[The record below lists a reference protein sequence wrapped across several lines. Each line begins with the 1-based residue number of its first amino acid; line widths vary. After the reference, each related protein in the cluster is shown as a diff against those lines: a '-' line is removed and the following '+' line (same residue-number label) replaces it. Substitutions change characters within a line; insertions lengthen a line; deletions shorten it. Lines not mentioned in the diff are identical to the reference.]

1 MSEAPVKSNT
11 QVKQE
16 ILEFLDKTCGLVD
29 TEKADHRCG
38 TIHRNCLVLA
48 TSRNDMPRATP
59 LEFFHE
65 GLTLYIFGEGGG
77 KTSNIKHNENICA
90 AVYEQPMHHDVLQ
103 KSLQIFGKAQLI
115 NAKDNELFFKEKAR
129 KWNMYAVA
137 EALGRPFMKGLDLQG
152 PEKEAMV
159 EKVLTSLI
167 LIKIEPYHIIVREYH
182 TDFSMPKYEWKASE
196 EMS

>member
-1 MSEAPVKSNT
+1 MSEATPKSNA

-16 ILEFLDKTCGLVD
+16 ILEFLDQSCGLVD
-29 TEKADHRCG
+29 PEKSEHRCG

-59 LEFFHE
+59 LEFFNE

-77 KTSNIKHNENICA
+77 KTTNIKHNDNVCA
-90 AVYEQPMHHDVLQ
+90 AIYEQPMHHDVVQ

-115 NAKDNELFFKEKAR
+115 TAKDNGPLFKEKAR

-137 EALGRPFMKGLDLQG
+137 EALGKPFMKDLSLQG
-152 PEKEAMV
+152 AEKEAMV
-159 EKVLTSLI
+159 EKILTSLI
-167 LIKIEPYHIIVREYH
+167 LIKIEPYHIIVREYQP
-182 TDFSMPKYEWKASE
+182 DFSMPKYEWKS
-196 EMS
+196 SDDNP

>member
-1 MSEAPVKSNT
+1 MSEAPAKSNA

-16 ILEFLDKTCGLVD
+16 ILDFLDHTCGLVD
-29 TEKADHRCG
+29 TEKSAHRCG

-59 LEFFHE
+59 LEFFNE

-77 KTSNIKHNENICA
+77 KTTNIKHNENVCA
-90 AVYEQPMHHDVLQ
+90 AIYEQPMHHDVLQ

-115 NAKDNELFFKEKAR
+115 SAKDNEQLFKDKAR

-137 EALGRPFMKGLDLQG
+137 EALGSPFMKDLNLQR

-167 LIKIEPYHIIVREYH
+167 MIKIEPYHIIVREYH
-182 TDFSMPKYEWKASE
+182 PDFSMPKYEWKASE
-196 EMS
+196 D